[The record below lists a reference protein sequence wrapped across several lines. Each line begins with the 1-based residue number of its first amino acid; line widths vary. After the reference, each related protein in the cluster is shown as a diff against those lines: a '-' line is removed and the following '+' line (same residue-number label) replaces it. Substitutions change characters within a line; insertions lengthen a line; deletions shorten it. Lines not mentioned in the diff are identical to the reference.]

1 MACGARPAGTDS
13 GRCFGCSEA
22 APGWAAALRP
32 ANGLAAA
39 VHVLLGLNAVLA
51 AVVVAD
57 DVWADVLLGG
67 LRDGTGDVGPEDFDA
82 VRSMARGVNGIFLP
96 LALATAV
103 VFIVWFHRIRENAD
117 LLLPKGHR
125 HGRGWTIGAWFTPVA
140 LWFPWQ
146 LMVDCWR
153 ASAPLDAE
161 GRRSTPSEKI
171 LALWWSTWIGSIVL
185 GRIAAA
191 TMHHVD
197 PTVLDS
203 LETLRTP
210 LRVETAA
217 SALRVVAAV
226 AAITVVTRLTAMQRT
241 RRTEVNPLAAR
252 AAQEVRVQALVS
264 PPAAATTP
272 APTPATTPASA
283 GAPHDGAPQAQAP
296 A

>member
-1 MACGARPAGTDS
+1 
-13 GRCFGCSEA
+13 
-22 APGWAAALRP
+22 
-32 ANGLAAA
+32 
-39 VHVLLGLNAVLA
+39 
-51 AVVVAD
+51 
-57 DVWADVLLGG
+57 
-67 LRDGTGDVGPEDFDA
+67 
-82 VRSMARGVNGIFLP
+82 
-96 LALATAV
+96 
-103 VFIVWFHRIRENAD
+103 
-117 LLLPKGHR
+117 
-125 HGRGWTIGAWFTPVA
+125 
-140 LWFPWQ
+140 
-146 LMVDCWR
+146 MVDCWR

-161 GRRSTPSEKI
+161 GRRSTPSEKV

-252 AAQEVRVQALVS
+252 AAQEARVQALVS
-264 PPAAATTP
+264 PPAAATV
-272 APTPATTPASA
+272 TTPASA
-283 GAPHDGAPQAQAP
+283 GAPHDAAPQAQAP